1 MGDCMRNC
9 KRSAEAA
16 EMEASSTSFSL
27 SKRRKTVGSLELQE
41 LELTSPDIELGTTR
55 ILSNSLNKPI
65 YLATSSGSCG
75 VLAGDMCSGLFS
87 GNSSASRCSSNE
99 SYLEAKSFETEIST
113 CTNVNKFRLIF
124 TNSFINYYYRFYSLK
139 IKREKNE
146 LFPFNSP
153 FFFIISPSHFLFFS
167 RETPPLSEHCGDS
180 DEMQS
185 PEKKP
190 PPSTTKPPKIPSQ
203 AEIDEFFSV
212 AEKYEQKRFAEK
224 YNYDIVKDVPLDG
237 RYQWLRLKP

>member
-27 SKRRKTVGSLELQE
+27 SKRRKTVGSRELQE

-99 SYLEAKSFETEIST
+99 SCDILKDSLRFVDLEAKSFETEIST
-113 CTNVNKFRLIF
+113 CTNVNK
-124 TNSFINYYYRFYSLK
+124 
-139 IKREKNE
+139 
-146 LFPFNSP
+146 
-153 FFFIISPSHFLFFS
+153 FS

-190 PPSTTKPPKIPSQ
+190 PPSTTEPPKIPSQ

>member
-1 MGDCMRNC
+1 MN
-9 KRSAEAA
+9 
-16 EMEASSTSFSL
+16 
-27 SKRRKTVGSLELQE
+27 VPLQ
-41 LELTSPDIELGTTR
+41 
-55 ILSNSLNKPI
+55 
-65 YLATSSGSCG
+65 
-75 VLAGDMCSGLFS
+75 
-87 GNSSASRCSSNE
+87 
-99 SYLEAKSFETEIST
+99 AKSFETEIST
-113 CTNVNKFRLIF
+113 CTNVNK
-124 TNSFINYYYRFYSLK
+124 
-139 IKREKNE
+139 
-146 LFPFNSP
+146 
-153 FFFIISPSHFLFFS
+153 FS

-190 PPSTTKPPKIPSQ
+190 PPSTMKPPKIPSQ

>member
-27 SKRRKTVGSLELQE
+27 SKRRKTVGSRELQE

-65 YLATSSGSCG
+65 YLATSSDSCG

-87 GNSSASRCSSNE
+87 GDSSASRCSSNE
-99 SYLEAKSFETEIST
+99 SCDILKDSLRFVDLEAKSFETEIST
-113 CTNVNKFRLIF
+113 CTNVNKFC
-124 TNSFINYYYRFYSLK
+124 
-139 IKREKNE
+139 
-146 LFPFNSP
+146 
-153 FFFIISPSHFLFFS
+153 
-167 RETPPLSEHCGDS
+167 EHCGDS

-203 AEIDEFFSV
+203 AEINEFFSV

>member
-27 SKRRKTVGSLELQE
+27 SKRRKTVGSRELQE

-87 GNSSASRCSSNE
+87 GDSSASRCSSNE
-99 SYLEAKSFETEIST
+99 SCDILKDSLRFVDLEVNFELNISF
-113 CTNVNKFRLIF
+113 
-124 TNSFINYYYRFYSLK
+124 
-139 IKREKNE
+139 
-146 LFPFNSP
+146 
-153 FFFIISPSHFLFFS
+153 FLFFFCF
-167 RETPPLSEHCGDS
+167 R
-180 DEMQS
+180 
-185 PEKKP
+185 
-190 PPSTTKPPKIPSQ
+190 
-203 AEIDEFFSV
+203 V
-212 AEKYEQKRFAEK
+212 
-224 YNYDIVKDVPLDG
+224 
-237 RYQWLRLKP
+237 WLHRKENDCLFQ

>member
-27 SKRRKTVGSLELQE
+27 SKRRKTVGSRELQE

-87 GNSSASRCSSNE
+87 GDSSASRCSSNE
-99 SYLEAKSFETEIST
+99 SCDILKDSLRFVDLEFMNVPLQAKSFETEIST
-113 CTNVNKFRLIF
+113 CTNVNK
-124 TNSFINYYYRFYSLK
+124 
-139 IKREKNE
+139 
-146 LFPFNSP
+146 
-153 FFFIISPSHFLFFS
+153 FS

>member
-27 SKRRKTVGSLELQE
+27 SKRRKTVGSRELQE

-75 VLAGDMCSGLFS
+75 VLSGDMCSGLFS

-99 SYLEAKSFETEIST
+99 SCDILKDSLRFVDLEAKSFETEIST
-113 CTNVNKFRLIF
+113 CTNVNKF
-124 TNSFINYYYRFYSLK
+124 
-139 IKREKNE
+139 
-146 LFPFNSP
+146 
-153 FFFIISPSHFLFFS
+153 